1 MRHFLNGIEISP
13 RNRDSI
19 GVISDFTGNPDVLS
33 LNTDSLILP
42 REAGQII
49 KNWIQTNGLFLSI
62 PYKVE
67 MDGGISLDYY
77 IDLCDSSNKPTI
89 RQHEVEVK
97 LKKVNGLDDF
107 RSRANGTSFELIVKQ
122 MGLSYFETKKV
133 PYFVVKDNSAEIAL
147 SLSITLYIM
156 VREAI
161 DAALEASK
169 AIQDL
174 VNAST
179 PIIGASVAGP
189 VVSTNVGAIISA
201 AIMAAARVAYFAA
214 LVIAIINLASQLFKI
229 IFPIKRYL
237 KGIYYKELFEKG
249 CQFLGYQFS
258 STLFN
263 NNPGWM
269 LLPVPLMKQNGQS
282 IFQTLLNDLTGAF
295 NKGYPT
301 ASDTVGLFGDF
312 ITECENQFN
321 AKIFIIENTVH
332 FERRDWLQSIST
344 TPIDPSMSIQAD
356 RDDAFTYNVEEVW
369 KRYYIHYQIDFTD
382 LHTCEGKA
390 YDIHD
395 AEFSCENALPIPT
408 GSKEIIKGLNEVSIN
423 FAIGANKDK
432 LSFIEEFF
440 LPIAKA
446 IDFITNLFTF
456 GNGTNYQG
464 QIQDRK
470 DALKISQQYFSITK
484 SLYVRPN
491 GNDKVLLDSNKF
503 DSHYSAKALWDK
515 FHLINQIQVNSYII
529 KENVRCRLR
538 QQDFVNLQSNNFV
551 LINGVTPAEIL
562 KIEWIDEK
570 SDAQITFKEL
580 SNWADGKVSTLII
593 NA

>member
-97 LKKVNGLDDF
+97 LKKRNGLDDF
-107 RSRANGTSFELIVKQ
+107 RSLANGTSFELIVKQ
-122 MGLSYFETKKV
+122 RGNSYFETKKI
-133 PYFVVKDNSAEIAL
+133 PYFVVKDNVAESAL
-147 SLSITLYIM
+147 TMSITLYMM
-156 VREAI
+156 VKEAI
-161 DAALEASK
+161 DAALKVAEAAK
-169 AIQDL
+169 DL
-174 VNAST
+174 AGAVTPWGIVQAS
-179 PIIGASVAGP
+179 IMFVAR
-189 VVSTNVGAIISA
+189 I
-201 AIMAAARVAYFAA
+201 AYITA
-214 LVIAIINLASQLFKI
+214 LNIAILELAVQLFKI
-229 IFPIKRYL
+229 TMPVKRYL
-237 KGIYYKELFEKG
+237 KGIYYKELFQKS

-258 STLFN
+258 STLLN

-269 LLPVPLMKQNGQS
+269 LLPVPLMKESGQS
-282 IFQTLLNDLTGAF
+282 IFQSLLNDLTGDF

-301 ASDTVGLFGDF
+301 SSDTVGLFGDF
-312 ITECENQFN
+312 ITELEKQFN
-321 AKIFIIENTVH
+321 AKIFIIGNTVH
-332 FERRDWLQSIST
+332 FERRDWLQSIATIS
-344 TPIDPSMSIQAD
+344 IDSAMSIQAD
-356 RDDAFTYNVEEVW
+356 RDDSFTYNSEEAW
-369 KRYYIHYQIDFTD
+369 KRYYIHYQTDFTD

-395 AEFSCENALPIPT
+395 AEFSCENSLPIPA
-408 GSKEIIKGLNEVSIN
+408 GSKILIKGLNEVSIN

-432 LSFIEEFF
+432 LSFLEEFF
-440 LPIAKA
+440 KPLAKA

-456 GNGTNYQG
+456 GNGTSYAN
-464 QIQDRK
+464 QITNRT
-470 DALKISQQYFSITK
+470 DALKISQQYFSMTK
-484 SLYVRPN
+484 SLYVRPD
-491 GNDKVLLDSNKF
+491 GNDKILLDSSKF
-503 DSHYSAKALWDK
+503 DTHYSAKALWDK
-515 FHLINQIQVNSYII
+515 FHYINQIQVNSYII
-529 KENVRCRLR
+529 KESVRCRLR

-580 SNWADGKVSTLII
+580 SNWAAGKVYTLTI
-593 NA
+593 NQ

>member
-97 LKKVNGLDDF
+97 LKKTKGIDDF
-107 RSRANGTSFELIVKQ
+107 RSLANGTSWELIAEKN
-122 MGLSYFETKKV
+122 GASYFQTKKV
-133 PYFVVKDNSAEIAL
+133 PYFVVKDNVAEMAL
-147 SLSITLYIM
+147 SISISLYIM

-161 DAALEASK
+161 DAALKISEA
-169 AIQDL
+169 AADL
-174 VNAST
+174 AAADT
-179 PIIGASVAGP
+179 PGG
-189 VVSTNVGAIISA
+189 IISA
-201 AIMAAARVAYFAA
+201 AIMLTARIAYFAA
-214 LVIAIINLASQLFKI
+214 LAVAIIQLAVQLFKI
-229 IFPIKRYL
+229 IMPIKRYF
-237 KGIYYKELFEKG
+237 KGIYYKELFQKG

-258 STLFN
+258 STLLN

-269 LLPVPLMKQNGQS
+269 LLPVPLMKQSGQS
-282 IFQTLLNDLTGAF
+282 IFESLLDDLTNDF

-321 AKIFIIENTVH
+321 AKIFIIGNTVH
-332 FERRDWLQSIST
+332 FERRDWLQSTST
-344 TPIDPSMSIQAD
+344 TPMDPAMSIQAD

-369 KRYYIHYQIDFTD
+369 KRYYIHYQTDFTD
-382 LHTCEGKA
+382 LHTCEGRA
-390 YDIHD
+390 YEIHD
-395 AEFSCENALPIPT
+395 AEYSCENALPIPT
-408 GSKEIIKGLNEVSIN
+408 GSKILIKGLNEVSIN
-423 FAIGANKDK
+423 FAVGANKDK
-432 LSFIEEFF
+432 LSYVENAF
-440 LPIAKA
+440 LGLATA
-446 IDFITNLFTF
+446 IDVITNIVTF
-456 GNGTNYQG
+456 GNGTNFATQV
-464 QIQDRK
+464 QNRK

-484 SLYVRPN
+484 SLYVRPD
-491 GNDKVLLDSNKF
+491 GNDKVLLDTAKF
-503 DSHYSAKALWDK
+503 DTHYSARALWDK
-515 FHLINQIQVNSYII
+515 FHSINQIQVNSYII
-529 KENVRCRLR
+529 KESVRCRLR

-580 SNWADGKVSTLII
+580 SNWAAGKVSTLVI
-593 NA
+593 NQ